1 MFVPALQDPT
11 DIVRQG
17 EQLRYGVEDAADTS
31 QYGNVIGG
39 NSMTGFSS
47 LVLEEDGM
55 PMRNTYCDVG
65 ILSVRRRKNG
75 DYYPRVNAGIAT
87 TSGTWIVNDWSP
99 LLMQLQNASNRFAIS
114 GVTKDST
121 GAALG
126 NCRVVCEETG
136 RQAVGAG
143 GGVVGPGSPIVG
155 ETISD
160 GSGNYTI
167 PVAMNI
173 GHQLMAYKAG
183 GTDVAG
189 ITRNDVTP
197 THIG

>member
-1 MFVPALQDPT
+1 MPVLLAPLQDPT
-11 DIVRQG
+11 DVVMQG
-17 EQLRYGVEDAADTS
+17 EQLRVGVDDAGDTQ
-31 QYGNVIGG
+31 QYGNIIGG

-47 LVLEEDGM
+47 VVADEDGLL
-55 PMRNTYCDVG
+55 PMNSYTEVG

-75 DYYPRVNAGIAT
+75 GLYPRANAGVAT
-87 TSGTWIVNDWSP
+87 PSGGWITNDWSP
-99 LLMQLQNASNRFAIS
+99 LLNQSIQASNLFAIS

-136 RQAVGAG
+136 RQVTAPNGMPVLR
-143 GGVVGPGSPIVG
+143 
-155 ETISD
+155 ETTSD
-160 GSGNYTI
+160 GSGNYT
-167 PVAMNI
+167 VSGLLNI
-173 GHQLMAYKAG
+173 AHQLMAYKAG